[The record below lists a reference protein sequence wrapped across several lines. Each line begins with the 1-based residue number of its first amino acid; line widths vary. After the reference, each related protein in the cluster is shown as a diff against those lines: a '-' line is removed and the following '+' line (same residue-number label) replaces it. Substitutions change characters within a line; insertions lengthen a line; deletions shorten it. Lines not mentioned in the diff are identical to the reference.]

1 MCDMEK
7 TKKLTKNYLYCIFF
21 NISLINLESK
31 QQYMRYTR
39 MHVYKKQS
47 IPECPQVL
55 EAYLMALMTLFHTLF
70 CLPIYWSPLFHWYC
84 KCVQIHGISQQNQ
97 LSLRTIT
104 CQNGQ
109 CSRHLF
115 VRFWGDGGKGMNEKV
130 KKKKGKRTFL
140 WEKTELCGWNL
151 LFVAKYSNPDGRG
164 CQTTLQKGTCTQAR
178 VCAVMHTMLP
188 QHRYTYTHML
198 THLVQPIL
206 PDS

>member
-1 MCDMEK
+1 MHKNIKME
-7 TKKLTKNYLYCIFF
+7 L
-21 NISLINLESK
+21 
-31 QQYMRYTR
+31 
-39 MHVYKKQS
+39 VYKKQS
-47 IPECPQVL
+47 IPEVL
-55 EAYLMALMTLFHTLF
+55 EAYLMALMTLLHPLF

-115 VRFWGDGGKGMNEKV
+115 VRFWGEGN
-130 KKKKGKRTFL
+130 RTFL
-140 WEKTELCGWNL
+140 WEKIELCGWNL